1 MKRLLSLVIV
11 PALLLS
17 SIALADGEAVKTEA
31 DSGTRLEYE
40 AMLEK
45 AEGARM
51 EAESARKEA
60 VRASEMA
67 RETARL
73 RAETLKAESELQQLE
88 SEELARERN
97 LREEEMARVREEL
110 SRAHRELREASREV
124 ARAHRELSRDH
135 QIHRAIRIDNL
146 GDRAVIGVVLGKE
159 TTEGVELIG
168 VSPDGPAERAGLKA
182 GDVLVSLRGEDLS
195 GSKGSGR
202 KAIYRVMDEVQ
213 AGEELAVVVS
223 REGEPW
229 EYTVTAQQ
237 REPSAWQS
245 MIRIPEV
252 EGVEGMTDE
261 PRVIVKRIEIPEIDE
276 EALAAHV
283 DELTEQLEKKKF
295 LYVSPH
301 GENFEFNED
310 FEIEAEEFSDFA
322 SQAMREANIW
332 FGLPHSQGLE
342 LATINEGLGEYFKA
356 DYGVLVIKA
365 REDNAYQLESGD
377 VVQAINSTPVTSP
390 ADMMRALREIDPG
403 SEIEL
408 EIKRDRRNKT
418 LTAVMPENRLGFR
431 HHHRGAA
438 E

>member
-1 MKRLLSLVIV
+1 MKRLLAIVIV

-17 SIALADGEAVKTEA
+17 PIALADGEAGKTGSE
-31 DSGTRLEYE
+31 SGAKVEYQ
-40 AMLEK
+40 AMLEE
-45 AEGARM
+45 AERARM

-60 VRASEMA
+60 VKAAEMA
-67 RETARL
+67 RETARR
-73 RAETLKAESELQQLE
+73 RAEMLNAESELQRLE
-88 SEELARERN
+88 SEELARDRS
-97 LREEEMARVREEL
+97 RQEEEMARAREEL
-110 SRAHRELREASREV
+110 SRAHRELRKASREV
-124 ARAHRELSRDH
+124 ARAHRELSRNH
-135 QIHRAIRIDNL
+135 RIHREIRIVNL

-182 GDVLVSLRGEDLS
+182 GDVLVSIRGEDLS

-202 KAIYRVMDEVQ
+202 KTIYRIMDEVQ
-213 AGEELAVVVS
+213 AGEELAVAVK

-229 EYTVTAQQ
+229 EFTVTAEQ

-252 EGVEGMTDE
+252 EGIEGMTGE
-261 PRVIVKRIEIPEIDE
+261 PHVLVERIEIPEIDE

-295 LYVSPH
+295 LYVSPG
-301 GENFEFNED
+301 GEDIEFNED
-310 FEIEAEEFSDFA
+310 FEIEAGEFSDFA

-332 FGLPHSQGLE
+332 FGLPYSQGLE
-342 LATINEGLGEYFKA
+342 LATINERLGEYFKA

-377 VVQAINSTPVTSP
+377 VVLAINSTPVNSP

-408 EIKRDRRNKT
+408 DIKRNRRDKK
-418 LTAVMPENRLGFR
+418 LTVMMPENRLGFR
-431 HHHRGAA
+431 YHHRGAR